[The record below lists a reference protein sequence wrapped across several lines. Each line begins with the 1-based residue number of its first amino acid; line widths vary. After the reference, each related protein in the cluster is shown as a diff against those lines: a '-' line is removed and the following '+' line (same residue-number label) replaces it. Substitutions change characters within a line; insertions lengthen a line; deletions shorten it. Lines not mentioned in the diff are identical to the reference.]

1 MMAATRSM
9 AAQRRPLTSSNE
21 LEFDLHHIAQ
31 HNANTPYQQSPP
43 LQELVHSRPGST
55 FASPT
60 LLPLQLN
67 HESSDPCLSLGYG
80 DGQYVAPNDVG
91 LGIQYDSCEVP
102 RPAYYSVQSGSYP
115 GIAVSLAVRHSRRRV
130 NLTLLKDMNH
140 VLQDPR
146 PSTPRSTTSDTNT
159 RRTRSGRVLA
169 RSDSP
174 HVSKSD
180 RSRSRVGK
188 TLRTRKSKAN
198 IRAAAADAAP
208 KLSGPLS
215 ELTKDMTDV
224 PIRDIEAWVSRPT
237 SERQKESE
245 GRNGYVTR
253 PMNSFMLYRSAYAD
267 RTKAFC
273 TQTNHQVVSKISGES
288 WQLEP
293 EEVRS
298 LYNRFATIE
307 RDNHAKAHPSYKF
320 SPSKNGPMAARKKMS
335 GISSDEEDADG
346 DASDADPDWE
356 WRPSHARDRS
366 LSRPVGQSRLT
377 KQQQQPLYNS
387 PEVLPQSHF
396 ASYETYP
403 RITWS
408 ETQMGK
414 PLPSAMSMPESYP
427 QYHFQHVP
435 AAATGLEH
443 AHQYPPEMFSS
454 ATSNLPGYYYPDSN
468 QDFASSPPP
477 ALFEQQVD
485 PLLLQYNPHFVDAQS
500 IYAEPKQGF
509 GASFERLQQ
518 PSHFE
523 EWMQ

>member
-1 MMAATRSM
+1 
-9 AAQRRPLTSSNE
+9 
-21 LEFDLHHIAQ
+21 
-31 HNANTPYQQSPP
+31 
-43 LQELVHSRPGST
+43 
-55 FASPT
+55 
-60 LLPLQLN
+60 
-67 HESSDPCLSLGYG
+67 
-80 DGQYVAPNDVG
+80 
-91 LGIQYDSCEVP
+91 
-102 RPAYYSVQSGSYP
+102 
-115 GIAVSLAVRHSRRRV
+115 
-130 NLTLLKDMNH
+130 MNN

-198 IRAAAADAAP
+198 IRAAAAATDAAP
-208 KLSGPLS
+208 KLAGPLS

-224 PIRDIEAWVSRPT
+224 PIRDIEAWVSRPA
-237 SERQKESE
+237 SERQRESE

-293 EEVRS
+293 EGVREM
-298 LYNRFATIE
+298 YNRFATIE

-320 SPSKNGPMAARKKMS
+320 SPSKNGPTAARKKMS
-335 GISSDEEDADG
+335 GVSSDEGEDADG

-356 WRPSHARDRS
+356 WRPAHARERS
-366 LSRPVGQSRLT
+366 MSRPARQSRQAQPQ
-377 KQQQQPLYNS
+377 QQQQPLYNS

-408 ETQMGK
+408 EPQMGK
-414 PLPSAMSMPESYP
+414 PLPSAMGMPDGYP
-427 QYHFQHVP
+427 HYHYQHMP
-435 AAATGLEH
+435 ATATGFEH

-454 ATSNLPGYYYPDSN
+454 APTSLPGSYYPDSSH
-468 QDFASSPPP
+468 DFASSPQP
-477 ALFEQQVD
+477 ASFEQQVD
-485 PLLLQYNPHFVDAQS
+485 PLLLQYNPLYIDAPS
-500 IYAEPKQGF
+500 VYTDPKQGF
-509 GASFERLQQ
+509 SSSFERLQQ